1 MSFVILRAAHTAPAA
16 GARVAARARG
26 RGTCPRG
33 CATRECAAL
42 QLVLVGGLGLC
53 HVSCY
58 TSAALTL
65 LRLCCFLRFWS
76 LRRGLFLFVVCVCC
90 WVVLAVLCVCGCW
103 VGLHRLVRCV
113 VDLCVL
119 CSFFRRRFCV
129 ARVGDVRWSG
139 GVWRGRG
146 WRVLVSGGTVCARV
160 VRCSWVWGGAWG
172 GWGGAG
178 VGRVALEGAC
188 ECWWPVVCGRRSCV
202 VAILAGV
209 SYLWECRVSDSGS
222 GRARGVCWLW
232 ALQEGACVVMGAR
245 CCAPQWAWRGAA
257 GGHTGRRQLS

>member
-1 MSFVILRAAHTAPAA
+1 M
-16 GARVAARARG
+16 
-26 RGTCPRG
+26 
-33 CATRECAAL
+33 
-42 QLVLVGGLGLC
+42 C

-160 VRCSWVWGGAWG
+160 VRCSWVWGGR
-172 GWGGAG
+172 GGAG
-178 VGRVALEGAC
+178 GGRGGWEGC
-188 ECWWPVVCGRRSCV
+188 
-202 VAILAGV
+202 
-209 SYLWECRVSDSGS
+209 
-222 GRARGVCWLW
+222 
-232 ALQEGACVVMGAR
+232 
-245 CCAPQWAWRGAA
+245 A
-257 GGHTGRRQLS
+257 GGGMRVLVACGVWSSLLCGGYTGRRQLSVGVSCVRFRVGACAGCVLVVGLAGGCMCGDGGPVLCAAVGLARRCWGLSARLGGWLSPIWRVARTDWGCGSARFGRWLAGWPAAQPPTR